1 MRKAEEE
8 RKRLEEEARKKKE
21 EEEIHRWWEANGAG
35 MGDDEQKWTT
45 LVHSGVMFAPP
56 YEPLPKNVKMKYN
69 GNIHLSVCV
78 IAFLICGQASLSTCR
93 PPPKRWLASTVP

>member
-1 MRKAEEE
+1 MQEKARAKKQKE
-8 RKRLEEEARKKKE
+8 KKE
-21 EEEIHRWWEANGAG
+21 VEEIHRWWEENGGG
-35 MGDDEQKWTT
+35 MPDDDEQKWTT
-45 LVHSGVMFAPP
+45 LGHSGVMFAPP

-69 GNIHLSVCV
+69 GNIHLSVSV